1 MIMKDTVQAT
11 INTGA
16 LIKEIMRQP
25 PQEAERILY
34 KVRENLR
41 KEVNKALRNIV
52 NEHKKYVGICFKIP
66 FKPRH
71 GMFPKMWQYCK
82 VISEYS
88 SFSHSLS
95 VLCFAEYPFY
105 WYEYQSDLASQQ
117 GNWILGEYDFDG
129 IFVNTVPDSIFN
141 IESTEIISEE
151 EYNKAMNLYI
161 TRLQKMKW
169 IPNHY
174 RFGGKLPQDPDWEA
188 KENE

>member
-34 KVRENLR
+34 KVRENLK
-41 KEVNKALRNIV
+41 KEINKALRNIV

-117 GNWILGEYDFDG
+117 GIWILGEYDFDG
-129 IFVNTVPDSIFN
+129 IFVNAVPESIFN
-141 IESTEIISEE
+141 ARSTEVISEK
-151 EYNKAMNLYI
+151 EYNEAMNLYI
-161 TRLQKMKW
+161 IRLQEMKW

-174 RFGGKLPQDPDWEA
+174 RFGGKLPQDAD
-188 KENE
+188 